1 MKITK
6 KILSVAIL
14 TAITNTSWA
23 DGTLAG
29 TNVDN
34 TATITYSVS
43 GAVQP
48 VIGSSEAGNSTGG
61 GTPTS
66 FEVDKKIDLS
76 VTGGSPVN
84 VVPGATSQTITFEV
98 LNEGNSTEDF
108 EFTVKDDVT
117 GDNFDPSSACS
128 TPATIS
134 IPPSILV
141 PPTPTTISVTCDI
154 PSSVSNGDTSDIDL
168 KATVVDGSGNPYTE
182 SATEAANIVD
192 VVLADDK
199 GSATDTGSET
209 VTAGSGLRNATHS
222 AVNTY
227 TATNAAADL
236 TVQKVAAVTN
246 DPINGAVT
254 PKRIPGATI
263 VYTITVSNADGA
275 SDATHLVISDILD
288 TDLNFGSCT
297 VSGPAIVNPVAPN
310 PALPVTCGF
319 SGGAVTTS
327 SFTLPGGSGSANVE
341 TLTITATVK

>member
-14 TAITNTSWA
+14 TAITSTAWA

-43 GAVQP
+43 GTVQP
-48 VIGSSEAGNSTGG
+48 VIGSSEAGNSAGG

-76 VTGGSPVN
+76 VTAGSAVN
-84 VVPGATSQTITFEV
+84 VVPGANSQTITYEI

-108 EFTVKDDVT
+108 QFTIKDDVS
-117 GDNFDPSSACS
+117 GDDFDPSSACS

-134 IPPSILV
+134 IPPSILI

-168 KATVVDGSGNPYTE
+168 KATVVDGAGNPYTE
-182 SATEAANIVD
+182 SGTEAANTID

-199 GSATDTGSET
+199 GSATDTGAET
-209 VTAGSGLRNATHS
+209 VTPGSGLRNATHS
-222 AVNTY
+222 AINTY
-227 TATNAAADL
+227 TASGAAADL

-246 DPINGAVT
+246 DPINGAST

-288 TDLNFGSCT
+288 TDLTYVGCT
-297 VSGPAIVNPVAPN
+297 VGGPAIVNVAAPS
-310 PALPVTCGF
+310 PALPVTCGL
-319 SGGAVTTS
+319 SGSTVSTS